1 MGLDFSKPPLD
12 WLWSQN
18 GNLPRGLEQVGYPR
32 WQQTQQTFQEHRAAL
47 SSGDPGPRLQTELR
61 KGWLTCFL
69 SHCIRCYGCSAVLHT
84 QSSGHQHS
92 PCNCYWVL
100 RDIQAL
106 YVRHDQKSFPAITS
120 QLKAFKISSNLR
132 GHLNLSAFHF
142 PPNSLW
148 SWSDNTYLKLTD
160 RQIVGCIAIHYLSIQ
175 DLGNQIIQCLLK
187 VFISQS
193 CQYFLNP
200 NTVFA
205 FLSWKNVLIDLFSH
219 FQAMM

>member
-1 MGLDFSKPPLD
+1 MLWLFS
-12 WLWSQN
+12 
-18 GNLPRGLEQVGYPR
+18 
-32 WQQTQQTFQEHRAAL
+32 
-47 SSGDPGPRLQTELR
+47 SSAHE
-61 KGWLTCFL
+61 
-69 SHCIRCYGCSAVLHT
+69 
-84 QSSGHQHS
+84 SSGHQHS

-205 FLSWKNVLIDLFSH
+205 FLS
-219 FQAMM
+219 